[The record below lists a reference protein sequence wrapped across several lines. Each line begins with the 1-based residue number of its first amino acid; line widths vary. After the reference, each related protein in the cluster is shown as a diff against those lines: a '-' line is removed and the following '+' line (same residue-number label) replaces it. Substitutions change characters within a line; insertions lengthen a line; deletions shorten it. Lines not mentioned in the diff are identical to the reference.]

1 MTTPRTSVIL
11 LPLKAPFPYF
21 GGKSRAAKR
30 IWQALGNVG
39 NYV

>member
-1 MTTPRTSVIL
+1 MLENVAGVNVG
-11 LPLKAPFPYF
+11 LKAPFPYF
-21 GGKSRAAKR
+21 GGKSLIASL